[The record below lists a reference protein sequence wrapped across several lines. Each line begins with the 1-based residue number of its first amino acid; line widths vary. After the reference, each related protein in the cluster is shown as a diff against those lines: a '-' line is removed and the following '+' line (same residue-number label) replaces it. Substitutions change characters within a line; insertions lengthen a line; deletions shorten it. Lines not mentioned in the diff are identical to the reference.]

1 MSTNSA
7 RRHMTRIE
15 GIKPVDWAS
24 DKQEDAF
31 YYGPY
36 PLCCSGGFGSA
47 KTFSLCLKALYV
59 SALFPNNRG
68 LIARKVW
75 DELKKTTMSTFF
87 KTDLCDSSYY
97 DEGRRS
103 DTEKSLKLNNGSE
116 ILWMHMDDPET
127 ENVIRG
133 IEINWFILDQ
143 AEEISEEIFDLL
155 MTRLGRWDKAEVP
168 EHYLESQGGI
178 EKWPWVHP
186 NNNKALVPTYP
197 MIACNPDTELHWIY
211 RRFHPE
217 SDEFSKRSIPVLDR
231 VGKQI
236 TRKGVPLMTSYK
248 RLGYHMIQ
256 MASYDNKHLPDQN
269 LALMMQKDETFR
281 RRFVHGH
288 WGIPEGQI
296 HTVDNKSILR
306 CEHDNNPGVPVAF
319 DDLLSYFHQFCSLY
333 RVMDHGDASPTCCL
347 WFAVDG
353 EGNLFCYREY
363 YEPNLLVSQHRA
375 AITFLSEGES
385 YKADLADPAIFYKTQ
400 QKHGGRWSVAD
411 EYSDWRNSGLPRDTA
426 INWQPADNNEMGTR
440 NRISEALKLDSGRV
454 HPITKEKGSP
464 SLFFVMKSGIHPN
477 GCEYTLRETRMARR
491 KKVGS
496 KEGKA
501 LFGDERD
508 PKISDHAYDPVR
520 YMVASRAPAS
530 KPMPSGPPPNS
541 WAAVNDDLQRF
552 QRRKGFKI
560 AARRAKSRH
569 RRQRF

>member
-1 MSTNSA
+1 
-7 RRHMTRIE
+7 
-15 GIKPVDWAS
+15 
-24 DKQEDAF
+24 
-31 YYGPY
+31 
-36 PLCCSGGFGSA
+36 
-47 KTFSLCLKALYV
+47 
-59 SALFPNNRG
+59 
-68 LIARKVW
+68 
-75 DELKKTTMSTFF
+75 
-87 KTDLCDSSYY
+87 
-97 DEGRRS
+97 
-103 DTEKSLKLNNGSE
+103 
-116 ILWMHMDDPET
+116 
-127 ENVIRG
+127 
-133 IEINWFILDQ
+133 
-143 AEEISEEIFDLL
+143 
-155 MTRLGRWDKAEVP
+155 
-168 EHYLESQGGI
+168 
-178 EKWPWVHP
+178 
-186 NNNKALVPTYP
+186 
-197 MIACNPDTELHWIY
+197 
-211 RRFHPE
+211 
-217 SDEFSKRSIPVLDR
+217 
-231 VGKQI
+231 
-236 TRKGVPLMTSYK
+236 
-248 RLGYHMIQ
+248 MIQ
-256 MASYDNKHLPDQN
+256 MAIYDNKHLPDQN
-269 LALMMQKDETFR
+269 FALMMQKDETFR

-347 WFAVDG
+347 WFAVDR
-353 EGNLFCYREY
+353 EGNIFCYREY

-411 EYSDWRNSGLPRDTA
+411 EYSDWRNSGLPRETA
-426 INWQPADNNEMGTR
+426 ISWQPADNNEMGTR
-440 NRISEALKLDSGRV
+440 NRISEALKVDSSRV

-520 YMVASRAPAS
+520 YMIASRAPAS
-530 KPMPSGPPPNS
+530 KPVLSGPPPNS
-541 WAAVNDDLQRF
+541 WAAVNNDLQKF
-552 QRRKGFKI
+552 QRRKGFKVV
-560 AARRAKSRH
+560 ARRAKPRH